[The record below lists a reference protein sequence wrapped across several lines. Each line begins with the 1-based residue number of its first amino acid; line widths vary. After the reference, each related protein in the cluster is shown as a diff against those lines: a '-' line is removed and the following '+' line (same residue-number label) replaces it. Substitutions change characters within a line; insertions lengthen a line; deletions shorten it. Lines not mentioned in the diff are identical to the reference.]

1 MLAPC
6 WVLMALLLVTVSS
19 IAALPAYEVIKVME
33 EDLVASI
40 MKKRMYE
47 DAMGEYSYLNSFWI
61 LDMGFTLSI
70 IMWLKW
76 LLGSCCLG

>member
-6 WVLMALLLVTVSS
+6 WVLLALLLVTVSS

-47 DAMGEYSYLNSFWI
+47 DAMGEYSSLSGYGLDI
-61 LDMGFTLSI
+61 LHHYVAVHDFVLF
-70 IMWLKW
+70 
-76 LLGSCCLG
+76 

>member
-19 IAALPAYEVIKVME
+19 VAALPAYEVIKVME

-47 DAMGEYSYLNSFWI
+47 DIMGEYSYLNSFW
-61 LDMGFTLSI
+61 
-70 IMWLKW
+70 MWV
-76 LLGSCCLG
+76 

>member
-6 WVLMALLLVTVSS
+6 WVLVLLVSVSS
-19 IAALPAYEVIKVME
+19 IAASPAYEVIKVME
-33 EDLVASI
+33 EDIVASI

-61 LDMGFTLSI
+61 YGFDILHHYVAK
-70 IMWLKW
+70 MAFGK
-76 LLGSCCLG
+76 LLFEK

>member
-6 WVLMALLLVTVSS
+6 WVLVLLVSVSS
-19 IAALPAYEVIKVME
+19 IAASPAYEVIKVME

-47 DAMGEYSYLNSFWI
+47 DATGEYSYLFIWI
-61 LDMGFTLSI
+61 
-70 IMWLKW
+70 WV
-76 LLGSCCLG
+76 

>member
-19 IAALPAYEVIKVME
+19 VAALPAYEVIKVME
-33 EDLVASI
+33 EDLLASI

-47 DAMGEYSYLNSFWI
+47 DAMGEHYYPYSF
-61 LDMGFTLSI
+61 
-70 IMWLKW
+70 
-76 LLGSCCLG
+76 